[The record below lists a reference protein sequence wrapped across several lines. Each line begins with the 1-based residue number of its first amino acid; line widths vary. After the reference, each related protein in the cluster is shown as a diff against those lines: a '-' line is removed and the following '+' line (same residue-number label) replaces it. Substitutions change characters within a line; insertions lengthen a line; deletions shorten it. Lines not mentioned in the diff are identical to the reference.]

1 MIPQTNSGCQTS
13 QKTKQKTLTFSSR
26 EQAPGLG
33 LRFPSKAPPGNAS
46 IPLATQAVGP
56 GGTAFFLASEK
67 AGFSRRY
74 TSRTGL
80 RRTRD
85 GSHGRA
91 LQVLVSLLL
100 LLVADLWIAYAAKG
114 DKPNSTRWAPFA
126 AASIVGGVHD
136 DLYQRSGSWARRRTF
151 PRPRRTTGVR
161 ALSTLV
167 SCDSQ
172 QFTHHTRTSRDP
184 AVLVLF
190 CALGAM
196 V

>member
-1 MIPQTNSGCQTS
+1 M
-13 QKTKQKTLTFSSR
+13 
-26 EQAPGLG
+26 
-33 LRFPSKAPPGNAS
+33 
-46 IPLATQAVGP
+46 GP

-91 LQVLVSLLL
+91 LQGLVSLLL

-161 ALSTLV
+161 AFRHWLVVTRSNSPTTLELLETLLCWCCFAPLVPWFNFGWQTAEHPQFGPPST
-167 SCDSQ
+167 
-172 QFTHHTRTSRDP
+172 
-184 AVLVLF
+184 
-190 CALGAM
+190 
-196 V
+196 